1 MSHVMSQLP
10 ERVYANFEDKIYLRR
25 GSVTVFGTAK
35 RQLPD
40 RLQNRIIVDD
50 FREVTGTLR
59 GCIFDM

>member
-1 MSHVMSQLP
+1 MGPKEV
-10 ERVYANFEDKIYLRR
+10 
-25 GSVTVFGTAK
+25 GSGTVFGTAK

-59 GCIFDM
+59 DCIFGM

>member
-1 MSHVMSQLP
+1 MGPKEV
-10 ERVYANFEDKIYLRR
+10 
-25 GSVTVFGTAK
+25 GSGTVFGTAK

-59 GCIFDM
+59 GYIFGM

>member
-1 MSHVMSQLP
+1 MGPKEVSSEM
-10 ERVYANFEDKIYLRR
+10 
-25 GSVTVFGTAK
+25 VFGTAK

-59 GCIFDM
+59 GCIFGM